1 MAGETYGV
9 ALVPSTRQ
17 AMEGEQLAKAAGL
30 AVRIIPTPGKLDASC
45 GFSLRYER
53 TDEAALTALLDA
65 KGLAWVALYRA
76 CRQGLT
82 VTYTKIRER

>member
-1 MAGETYGV
+1 MVGETYGV

-45 GFSLRYER
+45 GFSLRYELI
-53 TDEAALTALLDA
+53 DEAALTALLDA

>member
-45 GFSLRYER
+45 GFSLRYEL

-65 KGLAWVALYRA
+65 KGLAWVALYHA
-76 CRQGLT
+76 CRQGLA
-82 VTYTKIRER
+82 VTYTKFREG

>member
-30 AVRIIPTPGKLDASC
+30 AVRIIPTPGKLDALC
-45 GFSLRYER
+45 GFSLRYEL

>member
-1 MAGETYGV
+1 MAESVYGI

-17 AMEGEQLAKAAGL
+17 AMEGEKLAKAAGL

-45 GFSLRYER
+45 GFSLRYELV
-53 TDEAALTALLDA
+53 DEAALTALLDEE
-65 KGLAWVALYRA
+65 GLAWVALYHA

-82 VTYTKIRER
+82 VTYTKIREG